1 MLSSTACG
9 AAQISS
15 NATSEERN
23 IKTELATKENQITG
37 ITELSE
43 SETDSTHTGTETLV
57 VYFSA
62 TGHTKA
68 VAEKIADVTGADLYE
83 IVPADPYCEA
93 DLDYN
98 DDQCRA
104 NIEMNDQN
112 VRPEIAGEPIS
123 LDAYSTIYLAYPI
136 WWGDAPRIMSTFV
149 ESYDFSNQ
157 TIIPFCTS
165 GSSKIDKSESNLK
178 TQSGG
183 GNWLAGS
190 RLDADSSEEEIQSW
204 IDGLS

>member
-98 DDQCRA
+98 DDSCRA
-104 NIEMNDQN
+104 NQEQKDPEA
-112 VRPEIAGEPIS
+112 RPEIGSDLSGVENC
-123 LDAYSTIYLAYPI
+123 DTIYLGYPI
-136 WWGDAPRIMSTFV
+136 WWGTAPRI
-149 ESYDFSNQ
+149 
-157 TIIPFCTS
+157 I
-165 GSSKIDKSESNLK
+165 
-178 TQSGG
+178 
-183 GNWLAGS
+183 
-190 RLDADSSEEEIQSW
+190 
-204 IDGLS
+204 